1 MKTIGITGGIGSGKS
16 VVCNIL
22 RILNYPVYDTDTQA
36 KLLMNESPVIISKLK
51 LLVGDDAYF
60 NGEINRQIISSFIF
74 SSEANLK
81 KVNSIV
87 HPEVCA
93 HFDAWRLAQTSP
105 IVFVESAILHESGL
119 SCMVDEVWCVVA
131 DIEER
136 VKRVIKRNGLN
147 REEVLAR
154 INSQISDKER
164 TQKSDYIVDNSGNV
178 SLLKQIIKLL

>member
-1 MKTIGITGGIGSGKS
+1 
-16 VVCNIL
+16 
-22 RILNYPVYDTDTQA
+22 
-36 KLLMNESPVIISKLK
+36 
-51 LLVGDDAYF
+51 
-60 NGEINRQIISSFIF
+60 
-74 SSEANLK
+74 
-81 KVNSIV
+81 
-87 HPEVCA
+87 
-93 HFDAWRLAQTSP
+93 
-105 IVFVESAILHESGL
+105 
-119 SCMVDEVWCVVA
+119 MVDEVWCVVA